1 MTSLAI
7 FDSYLKLGIRLAGL
21 TVIFAVLL
29 FWLSYITILGL
40 E

>member
-1 MTSLAI
+1 MTSLGI
-7 FDSYLKLGIRLAGL
+7 FNSYLKLGIRLVGL